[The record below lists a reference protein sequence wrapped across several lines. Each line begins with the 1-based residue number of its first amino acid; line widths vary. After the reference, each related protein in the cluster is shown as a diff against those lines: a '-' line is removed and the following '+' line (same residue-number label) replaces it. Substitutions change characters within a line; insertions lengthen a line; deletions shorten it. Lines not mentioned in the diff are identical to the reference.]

1 MDIARPARSSD
12 VVSHQV
18 TTTTKDAVIFQA
30 GGITATAISMDPV
43 HAASFPR
50 RRDDQLEW
58 FRQMRTM
65 PHAYTKTDKSSS
77 SSTLHWNAGH
87 AANA

>member
-1 MDIARPARSSD
+1 M
-12 VVSHQV
+12 

-30 GGITATAISMDPV
+30 GGITATEVSMDPV

-58 FRQMRTM
+58 LRQMRTM
-65 PHAYTKTDKSSS
+65 PHVYTKTDKSSS
-77 SSTLHWNAGH
+77 SSTLRWNAGH
-87 AANA
+87 AADA